1 MTERPTRFDKDPPV
15 SSTPAPQLPPMTG
28 AQAPTRVRLPAD
40 LGRELAQLAEL
51 SYPYEACGLLLGQA
65 VGELVA
71 VERVL
76 HARNLDFGR
85 LRNHYLLDPDD
96 FLAADRVA
104 RAAGLEIVGIWH
116 THPDAPPRP
125 SATDLETAWEGY
137 SYLIVGVAALGTTEL
152 RAWRLEDGRF
162 VELNLV
168 D

>member
-1 MTERPTRFDKDPPV
+1 MTEPTRFDSPPA
-15 SSTPAPQLPPMTG
+15 TPLIGAETPPRM
-28 AQAPTRVRLPAD
+28 RLAAG
-40 LGRELAQLAEL
+40 LRRELARLAEL

-71 VERVL
+71 VDRVL
-76 HARNLDFGR
+76 HARNVDYGR
-85 LRNHYLLDPDD
+85 LQDHYLLDPDD

-116 THPDAPPRP
+116 THPDAAPRP

-137 SYLIVGVAALGTTEL
+137 SYLIVGIAALGTTKL
-152 RAWRLEDGRF
+152 RTWRLVGGRF
-162 VELNLV
+162 VEQSLV